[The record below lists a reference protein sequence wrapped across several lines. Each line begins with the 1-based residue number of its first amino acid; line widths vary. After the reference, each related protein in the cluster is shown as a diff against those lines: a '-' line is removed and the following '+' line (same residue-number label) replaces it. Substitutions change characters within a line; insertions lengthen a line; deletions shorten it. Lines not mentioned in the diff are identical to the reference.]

1 MSGGT
6 LRRWAPLAL
15 LILAGAAVW
24 LTGLHGQL
32 SLDGLREHREA
43 LLAFVAAHSVLA
55 PIMFTTGYAAAVALS
70 LPGALFLTLAGGFVF
85 GPWLGGLCAVLGGT
99 AGAVALFLIARTA
112 LGSSLRDRAGTR
124 LQRLE
129 AGFQRDAFSY
139 LLILRLVPLLPFW
152 LVNLVPA
159 LLGMPLRLFAAATFL
174 GIIPAAFVF
183 AGVGS
188 GLGAVLEAGGTPNLG
203 LILEPRILLPLLG
216 LAALA
221 LVPVV
226 YRRWAGRPKC

>member
-112 LGSSLRDRAGTR
+112 LGSSLRDRAGTW

-203 LILEPRILLPLLG
+203 LILEPRVLLPLLG

-221 LVPVV
+221 LVPMV
-226 YRRWAGRPKC
+226 YRRWAGRPKF

>member
-55 PIMFTTGYAAAVALS
+55 PIIFTTGYAAAVALS

-112 LGSSLRDRAGTR
+112 LGSSLRDRAGAW

-188 GLGAVLEAGGTPNLG
+188 GLGAELKRGRRDKFLRMGQPLEA
-203 LILEPRILLPLLG
+203 E
-216 LAALA
+216 AA
-221 LVPVV
+221 PST
-226 YRRWAGRPKC
+226 